1 MPADPGDDFDVTTSR
16 HPARP
21 VSAVFTTRQ
30 TTPLQVEVRPG
41 SNDLKLRLDSRAR

>member
-1 MPADPGDDFDVTTSR
+1 VPAIY
-16 HPARP
+16 
-21 VSAVFTTRQ
+21 TTRQ